1 MKRRRKRSLIVVALV
16 SMPTAAAVYLL
27 MYHLTDSVPVG
38 IFVGAVVGVSVNL
51 VMGPR

>member
-1 MKRRRKRSLIVVALV
+1 MRKRRKRSLLVVALV

-27 MYHLTDSVPVG
+27 MYCLTDNVPLGILVG
-38 IFVGAVVGVSVNL
+38 SVVGLSINL